1 MWPKYR
7 QVGMTVLDILIG
19 EEEGGALAL
28 DAAGAEQNL
37 QVFHKVGRVV
47 GSCHSHLQ
55 IEKVEDTFKQCC
67 GFSNFLDLLDPYP
80 SLFVRIRFWIRIRIL
95 PSSSKK
101 VKK

>member
-7 QVGMTVLDILIG
+7 QVGKTDLDILIC

-47 GSCHSHLQ
+47 GTCHCHLQ
-55 IEKVEDTFKQCC
+55 VQQVEDTFKQCC
-67 GFSNFLDLLDPYP
+67 GFSNFLSLPDPDH
-80 SLFVRIRFWIRIRIL
+80 SIIKQK
-95 PSSSKK
+95 SKK
-101 VKK
+101 NYDLYCFVTS